1 MSLTLQQK
9 QAVVSE
15 VREVAATAQAAVA
28 AEYIGLTVAQ
38 MTQLRTKARSSGVYL
53 RVVKNTLARRAVD
66 GTSFECLKDSLTGPL
81 LLVFSLEDP
90 GAGARLVRDFAKD
103 NPALVIKGG
112 VMEGTVLDASGVAKL
127 ADLESREVLLAKA
140 AGVLKAVMY
149 QAAYVINAPAS
160 KAVRT
165 VDALRA
171 KQEEA
176 AA

>member
-15 VREVAATAQAAVA
+15 VREVATTAQAAVA

-38 MTQLRTKARSSGVYL
+38 MTQLRTKARSSGVDL

-103 NPALVIKGG
+103 NEKLVTKALAFAGELRPASDLNLLASMPTLDEARSTLLSIFLAPQTKLVRTLAEPAGQF
-112 VMEGTVLDASGVAKL
+112 VRVLAAFN
-127 ADLESREVLLAKA
+127 ESRQSA
-140 AGVLKAVMY
+140 
-149 QAAYVINAPAS
+149 
-160 KAVRT
+160 
-165 VDALRA
+165 
-171 KQEEA
+171 
-176 AA
+176 

>member
-15 VREVAATAQAAVA
+15 VREVATTAQAAVA

-66 GTSFECLKDSLTGPL
+66 GTSFECLQDSLTGPL
-81 LLVFSLEDP
+81 LLVFSMEDP

-103 NPALVIKGG
+103 NEKLVTKALAFAGELRPASDLNLLASMPTRDEARSKLLCVFLAPQTKLVRTLAEPAGQF
-112 VMEGTVLDASGVAKL
+112 VRVLAAFN
-127 ADLESREVLLAKA
+127 ESRQSA
-140 AGVLKAVMY
+140 
-149 QAAYVINAPAS
+149 
-160 KAVRT
+160 
-165 VDALRA
+165 
-171 KQEEA
+171 
-176 AA
+176 

>member
-103 NPALVIKGG
+103 N
-112 VMEGTVLDASGVAKL
+112 AKL
-127 ADLESREVLLAKA
+127 VTKAVAFAGELRPASDLNLLASLPTLDEARSQLLSVFLAPQTKLVRTLAEPAGQFVRVLAAFNESRQSA
-140 AGVLKAVMY
+140 
-149 QAAYVINAPAS
+149 
-160 KAVRT
+160 
-165 VDALRA
+165 
-171 KQEEA
+171 
-176 AA
+176 